1 MSLLTSLQ
9 VHDAQ
14 RVKLSI
20 GEKVTDEGAPGCK
33 VYVMIKG
40 IVEVSI
46 SKQVIATILEPG
58 AIFGEIASVCSCNHS
73 ATVTAV
79 EESEFFVIDDFIG
92 FLRKNPEESLTVIK
106 SLCERIVL
114 MNDNEISRKVHF

>member
-9 VHDAQ
+9 VHDVP
-14 RVKLSI
+14 RVKLRV
-20 GEKVTDEGAPGCK
+20 GDKVTEEGAPGCK

-46 SKQVIATILEPG
+46 SKQVIATVLEPG
-58 AIFGEIASVCSCNHS
+58 AIFGEIAAMCGCNHS
-73 ATVTAV
+73 ATVVAL
-79 EESEFFVIDDFIG
+79 EESEFFVIDDFRG
-92 FLRKNPEESLTVIK
+92 FLKRNPEESLTVIK

-114 MNDNEISRKVHF
+114 MNDNEVSRKVLL

>member
-9 VHDAQ
+9 VHDVP
-14 RVKLSI
+14 RIKLNI
-20 GEKVTDEGAPGCK
+20 GEKVTEEGSPGCK

-46 SKQVIATILEPG
+46 NKQVIATVLEPG
-58 AIFGEIASVCSCNHS
+58 AIFGEIAAMCGCNHS
-73 ATVTAV
+73 ATVVAV
-79 EESEFFVIDDFIG
+79 EKNEFFVMDDFRG
-92 FLRKNPEESLTVIK
+92 FLKQNPEESLMVIK

-114 MNDNEISRKVHF
+114 MNDNEVSRRVHF